1 MKGGH
6 MRTLVVAVGASVVV
20 FLIAVALAPA
30 QVGAIAFGSNRPAA
44 CSNAVDFNA
53 NYDCPTPYVELAPP
67 PEGDEVFSR
76 VWQCPATKY
85 AIGMVKREHGNDREA
100 CAGAGTTGWVA
111 AERPSPAPPC
121 EITGNVPP
129 VLWPLLCDFATSVH
143 GGEGPV
149 NALTVM
155 VEDADIA
162 RAIRSG
168 SPEAENLLLNML
180 NAWMV
185 QRGVRVA
192 QVDIFYGRAHIAT
205 AETHVWR
212 APSVTFH

>member
-1 MKGGH
+1 M
-6 MRTLVVAVGASVVV
+6 
-20 FLIAVALAPA
+20 PE
-30 QVGAIAFGSNRPAA
+30 RPDGWRQ
-44 CSNAVDFNA
+44 SDR
-53 NYDCPTPYVELAPP
+53 APP
-67 PEGDEVFSR
+67 RRARSP
-76 VWQCPATKY
+76 
-85 AIGMVKREHGNDREA
+85 
-100 CAGAGTTGWVA
+100 GTY
-111 AERPSPAPPC
+111 
-121 EITGNVPP
+121 PP

>member
-1 MKGGH
+1 
-6 MRTLVVAVGASVVV
+6 
-20 FLIAVALAPA
+20 
-30 QVGAIAFGSNRPAA
+30 
-44 CSNAVDFNA
+44 
-53 NYDCPTPYVELAPP
+53 
-67 PEGDEVFSR
+67 
-76 VWQCPATKY
+76 
-85 AIGMVKREHGNDREA
+85 
-100 CAGAGTTGWVA
+100 
-111 AERPSPAPPC
+111 
-121 EITGNVPP
+121 
-129 VLWPLLCDFATSVH
+129 
-143 GGEGPV
+143 
-149 NALTVM
+149 M

>member
-1 MKGGH
+1 M
-6 MRTLVVAVGASVVV
+6 
-20 FLIAVALAPA
+20 ALASA
-30 QVGAIAFGSNRPAA
+30 
-44 CSNAVDFNA
+44 
-53 NYDCPTPYVELAPP
+53 LAPP

-168 SPEAENLLLNML
+168 SPEAENLLLNIL